1 MQVSD
6 AEDAQLA
13 KALAASQSMVNEES
27 LRRMVVE
34 EELVAVLRASETAG
48 VAQAMANT
56 ELAAALEESTPDRA
70 SVAAAEPEPG
80 PQRLVLELGVAGL
93 LRELGVLEFLP
104 VCREHEMDLGTPH

>member
-1 MQVSD
+1 VHVSD

-13 KALAASQSMVNEES
+13 KALAVSQSMANEES
-27 LRRMVVE
+27 LRRVVVE
-34 EELVAVLRASETAG
+34 EELVAALRASKTAG

-70 SVAAAEPEPG
+70 SVAAAEPE
-80 PQRLVLELGVAGL
+80 RVALEPDRVAGL

-104 VCREHEMDLGTPH
+104 VCREHEMDLGAPH